1 MKQQTERN
9 GRKKRRGRLSIL
21 LMGLLALCLA
31 LGACAGLE
39 SIPTKSQTEDGETRA
54 PRTTKAQSAA
64 ETATKAQAPTKNQNQ
79 SAQATESAF
88 PAAVI
93 DPRLTGT
100 WEYHE
105 SVTDVDLVWTFNKDG
120 TGTYYANGMTL
131 PIASYVATTEPFTE
145 YPEDGL
151 LITVYYAEM
160 TETFGDT
167 VVTTQMDPVEY
178 GYLIEGDTLRIV
190 FSRDIANHYTE
201 YKRK

>member
-21 LMGLLALCLA
+21 LMSLLSLCLA
-31 LGACAGLE
+31 LGACGGLE
-39 SIPTKSQTEDGETRA
+39 NIPTKLQAEDGETRA
-54 PRTTKAQSAA
+54 PRTTKVHSEGTAA
-64 ETATKAQAPTKNQNQ
+64 TSTQTKAQDQTAAPAA
-79 SAQATESAF
+79 SSAF
-88 PAAVI
+88 PAAVV